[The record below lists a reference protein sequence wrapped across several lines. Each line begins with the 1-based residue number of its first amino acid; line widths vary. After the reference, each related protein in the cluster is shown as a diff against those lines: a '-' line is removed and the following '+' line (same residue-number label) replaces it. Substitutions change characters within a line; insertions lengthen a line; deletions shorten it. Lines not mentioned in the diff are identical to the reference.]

1 MAVDQARDI
10 AEYIALDKPSVAEQ
24 WIEDIFTSVERLSD
38 FPESGRIVPEIQRSE
53 IREVVQGNYRVIYK
67 IQHTEIRV
75 LLVMSYRQRLERST
89 FVEP

>member
-1 MAVDQARDI
+1 MAVDQTRDI

-24 WIEDIFTSVERLSD
+24 WVEDIFGSVERLSD

-67 IQHTEIRV
+67 IQQTEIRV
-75 LLVMSYRQRLERST
+75 LLVMSYRQRLDRST
-89 FVEP
+89 LVEP